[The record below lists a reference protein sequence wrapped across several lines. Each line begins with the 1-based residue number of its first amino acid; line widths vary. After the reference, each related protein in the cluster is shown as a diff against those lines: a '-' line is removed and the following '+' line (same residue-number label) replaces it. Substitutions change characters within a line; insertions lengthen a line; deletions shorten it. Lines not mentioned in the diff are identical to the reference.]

1 MLEIKNLETSY
12 GRIPVLKKISFYVP
26 SGKIVSLLGANG
38 AGKTTTLKSI
48 SGIVRPSKGEIIFD
62 GKRING
68 LSIEKIV
75 KIGIS
80 MVPERRQVFPEMS
93 VKDNLEMGAFT
104 RNDREN
110 IKEDIKKLFAYFP
123 ILEKRQLQEAGTL
136 SGGEQQMLAMGRALM
151 SRPKLLLLD
160 EPSLGLSPILVKQI
174 FDIIKK
180 LNDEGTTVLLVEQN
194 VNLALSISIYTY
206 ILEIGMIAT
215 QGESKQL
222 INDERVK
229 RSYIG

>member
-1 MLEIKNLETSY
+1 VLKIHNLETLY
-12 GRIPVLKKISFYVP
+12 GRIPVLKKISFHVP
-26 SGKIVSLLGANG
+26 SGEIVSLLGANG
-38 AGKTTTLKSI
+38 AGKTTTLKTI
-48 SGIVRPSKGEIIFD
+48 SGIVHPSKGEIIFE

-68 LSIEKIV
+68 LSVEKIV
-75 KIGIS
+75 KLGIS
-80 MVPERRQVFPEMS
+80 MVPEGRQVFPEMS

-104 RNDREN
+104 RNDHKN
-110 IKEDIKKLFAYFP
+110 IKEDIKKIFDYFP
-123 ILEKRQLQEAGTL
+123 ILKERQSQEAGTL
-136 SGGEQQMLAMGRALM
+136 SGGEQQMLAMSRALM

-180 LNDEGTTVLLVEQN
+180 LNKEGTTILLVEQN
-194 VNLALSISIYTY
+194 VNIALSISLFTY
-206 ILEIGMIAT
+206 ILEIGMIVA